1 MLLIFALTAA
11 YAVICPIITPFGLF
25 YLLMKHGVDRYNLY
39 YAYKRS
45 KISKQIHAT
54 AVNSVIVS
62 LLIQQL
68 VLLFFNV
75 IRGQKTDESSGFS
88 PRAIFSITMFAIFL
102 AMLAG
107 QMFFHVFL
115 GFSPIQYNP
124 TIESPPRSNKNSN
137 ASSRRGSNGGLE
149 EVKNKKDDLRNGGV
163 PAEEANG
170 IEPVYGEFGQFSSCD
185 DVFQIPEDDVFGN
198 HRLTNRRYQRH
209 TNSST
214 KKSEKRYLP
223 DVLRYNVFSA
233 DQNTH
238 TQSSNK
244 SLGVPSPYNSNESKE
259 HVDGSSSQTE
269 SGNISRVEKVS
280 PSATY
285 GAIQQQP
292 KGLDN
297 IQKKV

>member
-1 MLLIFALTAA
+1 M
-11 YAVICPIITPFGLF
+11 
-25 YLLMKHGVDRYNLY
+25 
-39 YAYKRS
+39 
-45 KISKQIHAT
+45 
-54 AVNSVIVS
+54 
-62 LLIQQL
+62 
-68 VLLFFNV
+68 
-75 IRGQKTDESSGFS
+75 
-88 PRAIFSITMFAIFL
+88 
-102 AMLAG
+102 
-107 QMFFHVFL
+107 
-115 GFSPIQYNP
+115 
-124 TIESPPRSNKNSN
+124 
-137 ASSRRGSNGGLE
+137 
-149 EVKNKKDDLRNGGV
+149 
-163 PAEEANG
+163 
-170 IEPVYGEFGQFSSCD
+170 YGEFGQFARHTDVGIQFSSCD

-198 HRLTNRRYQRH
+198 HRLTNRRYQRQP
-209 TNSST
+209 ST